1 MKIGI
6 AYDLRSWYLAKGYS
20 MEETA
25 EFDKEST
32 IEAIE
37 EEIRYSGYEPDKIG
51 NVYNL
56 VERLAAGDSWDMV
69 FNISECLYGDGR
81 ESVVPALLDQY
92 KIPYVFSGPVVMGI
106 SLNKYYSRLVVNA
119 AGVRVS
125 PGTVIYNVE
134 DIDSKIGGLMFPL
147 FLKPVSEGT
156 GKGITIRS
164 IVDDVTQLRT
174 LCEELLNEYHQPVL
188 VEEYMPGRE
197 FTVGVVGSGV
207 SSHLIGAMEIV
218 CKDNMPYCNEVK
230 ENFEQYVEYKLVAEE
245 DVLNECYRVAKQAWI
260 ALNGV
265 DAGRIDLRTDRYGKI
280 CFIEANPLA
289 GLNPKISDL
298 PILCRMNGV
307 SYRQLLSE
315 IISSAVSRVKN
326 NK

>member
-1 MKIGI
+1 
-6 AYDLRSWYLAKGYS
+6 
-20 MEETA
+20 
-25 EFDKEST
+25 
-32 IEAIE
+32 
-37 EEIRYSGYEPDKIG
+37 
-51 NVYNL
+51 
-56 VERLAAGDSWDMV
+56 
-69 FNISECLYGDGR
+69 
-81 ESVVPALLDQY
+81 
-92 KIPYVFSGPVVMGI
+92 VMGI
-106 SLNKYYSRLVVNA
+106 SLNKYYSRLVVGA

-125 PGTVIYNVE
+125 PGNVVYNRE
-134 DIDSKIGGLMFPL
+134 EIESKIEGLKFPL

-156 GKGITIRS
+156 GKGITTKS
-164 IVDDVTQLRT
+164 IVNDVYQLKS

-197 FTVGVVGSGV
+197 FTVGIVGSGA
-207 SSHLIGAMEIV
+207 SSHPVGAMEIV

-230 ENFEQYVEYKLVAEE
+230 ENFEQYVEYILVAEE
-245 DVLNECYRVAKQAWI
+245 EVLEECYRVAQQAWI

-307 SYRQLLSE
+307 SYRQLLNE
-315 IISSAVSRVKN
+315 IISSAVSRV

>member
-32 IEAIE
+32 VEAIE
-37 EEIRYSGYEPDKIG
+37 EEIRYAGYEPDKIG

-56 VERLAAGDSWDMV
+56 VERLAAGDRWDLV
-69 FNISECLYGDGR
+69 FNITECLYGDGR
-81 ESVVPALLDQY
+81 ESAVPALLDQY
-92 KIPYVFSGPVVMGI
+92 KIPYVFSGPVEMGI
-106 SLNKYYSRLVVNA
+106 SLNKYYSRLVVGA

-125 PGTVIYNVE
+125 PGNVVYNRE
-134 DIDSKIGGLMFPL
+134 EIEPKIEGLKFPL

-156 GKGITIRS
+156 GKGITTKS
-164 IVDDVTQLRT
+164 IVNDVSQMKS
-174 LCEELLNEYHQPVL
+174 LCEELLNEYNQPIL

-197 FTVGVVGSGV
+197 FTVGIVGCGA
-207 SSHLIGAMEIV
+207 SSRPVGAMEIV

-245 DVLNECYRVAKQAWI
+245 EVLEECYRVAKQAWI

-307 SYRQLLSE
+307 SYRQLLNE
-315 IISSAVSRVKN
+315 IISSAVLRV
-326 NK
+326 NKK

>member
-32 IEAIE
+32 VEAIE
-37 EEIRYSGYEPDKIG
+37 EEIRYAGYEPDKIG

-56 VERLAAGDSWDMV
+56 VERLAAGDCWDLV
-69 FNISECLYGDGR
+69 FNITECLYGDGR
-81 ESVVPALLDQY
+81 ESAVPALLDQY

-106 SLNKYYSRLVVNA
+106 SLNKYYSRLVVGA

-125 PGTVIYNVE
+125 PGNVVYNRE
-134 DIDSKIGGLMFPL
+134 EIDSKIEGLKFPL

-156 GKGITIRS
+156 GKGITTKS
-164 IVDDVTQLRT
+164 IVNDVYQLKS

-197 FTVGVVGSGV
+197 FTVGIVGCGA
-207 SSHLIGAMEIV
+207 SSRHVGAMEIV

-245 DVLNECYRVAKQAWI
+245 EVLEECYRVAQQAWI

-307 SYRQLLSE
+307 SYRQLLNE
-315 IISSAVSRVKN
+315 IISSAVSRV

>member
-32 IEAIE
+32 VEAIE
-37 EEIRYSGYEPDKIG
+37 EEIRYAGYEPDKIG

-56 VERLAAGDSWDMV
+56 VERLAAGDRWDLV
-69 FNISECLYGDGR
+69 FNITECLYGDGR

-106 SLNKYYSRLVVNA
+106 SLNKYYSRLVVGA

-125 PGTVIYNVE
+125 PGNVVYNRE
-134 DIDSKIGGLMFPL
+134 EIEYKIVGLKFPL

-156 GKGITIRS
+156 GKGITTKS
-164 IVDDVTQLRT
+164 IVNDVYQLKS

-197 FTVGVVGSGV
+197 FTVGIVGSGA
-207 SSHLIGAMEIV
+207 SSRPVGAMEIV

-245 DVLNECYRVAKQAWI
+245 EVLEECYRVAQQAWI

-307 SYRQLLSE
+307 SYRQLLNE
-315 IISSAVSRVKN
+315 IISSAVSRV

>member
-81 ESVVPALLDQY
+81 ESVVPAILDQY

>member
-37 EEIRYSGYEPDKIG
+37 EEIRYAGYEPDKIG

-69 FNISECLYGDGR
+69 FNITECLYGDGR

-119 AGVRVS
+119 AGVIVS

-134 DIDSKIGGLMFPL
+134 DIDSKIRGLMFPL

-156 GKGITIRS
+156 GKGITTKS
-164 IVDDVTQLRT
+164 IVNDVIQLRT

-245 DVLNECYRVAKQAWI
+245 DVLNECYRVARQAWI